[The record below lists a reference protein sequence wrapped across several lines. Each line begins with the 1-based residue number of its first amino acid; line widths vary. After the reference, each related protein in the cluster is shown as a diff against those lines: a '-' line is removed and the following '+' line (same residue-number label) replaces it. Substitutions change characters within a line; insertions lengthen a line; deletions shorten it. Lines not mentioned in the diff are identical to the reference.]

1 MGANNMSLDKNV
13 VGVVIGVVLVAVVP
27 RLCDGYLCK
36 ICPEGYTDLTDCTKI
51 GNCTGDS
58 ICYIEVYSDTQGVK
72 KSYTGC
78 RSRQECINEGLLR
91 KRQANLGTLRSGEC
105 CEKDFCNIGEPSP
118 RFKDYKECFGCDN
131 VARPEDCETSVLCTN
146 TEQCMTEYRY
156 AGNGRG
162 SFRMGC
168 ESKNLCEL
176 RDTLIGNFSQ
186 RSLPDD
192 AMTHPMA
199 RQLAQWRTIKERD
212 WCQQTRNV
220 SDRQFDM
227 CPFVIGTILQYE
239 KYK

>member
-1 MGANNMSLDKNV
+1 L
-13 VGVVIGVVLVAVVP
+13 VP
-27 RLCDGYLCK
+27 RLCDAYLCK

-78 RSRQECINEGLLR
+78 RSKQECINEGLLKK

-105 CEKDFCNIGEPSP
+105 CESDFCNIGTPDP
-118 RFKDYKECFGCDN
+118 RLVGYKECFGCDN
-131 VARPEDCETSVLCTN
+131 VARPEDCETSVLCTD
-146 TEQCMTEYRY
+146 TEECMTEYRY

-186 RSLPDD
+186 RSIPDKWAGPNVNPEPIKLSD
-192 AMTHPMA
+192 DQPTHPMA
-199 RQLAQWRTIKERD
+199 RQLAQWRTIK
-212 WCQQTRNV
+212 
-220 SDRQFDM
+220 DRFAICLSCCSYGFCNIFENCHLKQVA
-227 CPFVIGTILQYE
+227 PP
-239 KYK
+239 KP